1 MKTNIE
7 SLVPTLEENVGMPER
22 IISIISGSF
31 LMCNA
36 VSSKGSFGKV
46 MTAGFLL
53 FRGTTGYCPA
63 YQLWGR
69 TLGSKSQN
77 INIYTSVRIEKSPKE
92 VYKFWR
98 RLENLPLFMNH
109 LESVTA
115 IDDHTSEWKARIPGG
130 LGTISWKATIVEDIP
145 NERISWHSL
154 PDATVENAGNVHFLN
169 VGKNATDMYVFI
181 SYRIPAGKAGA
192 GLAKLL
198 NPVFENMIREDIK
211 NFREYIEDVVSG

>member
-1 MKTNIE
+1 MKTKIE
-7 SLVPTLEENVGMPER
+7 SLVPSMEQNVSMPER

-36 VSSKGSFGKV
+36 ISSKGSFGKA

-53 FRGTTGYCPA
+53 FRGTTGYCPG
-63 YQLWGR
+63 YQLWGK
-69 TLGSKSQN
+69 TLGSKSDN
-77 INIYTSVRIEKSPKE
+77 INIYTSLRIEKPPEE

-98 RLENLPLFMNH
+98 KLENLPLFMDH

-115 IDDHTSEWKARIPGG
+115 IDDRTSEWKARIPGG
-130 LGTISWKATIVEDIP
+130 FGTISWKGAIVEDIP

-154 PDATVENAGNVHFLN
+154 PGASVENAGNVQFLGA
-169 VGKNATDMYVFI
+169 GKNATDMYVFI
-181 SYRIPAGKAGA
+181 SYRAPAGKAGE

-211 NFREYIEDVVSG
+211 SFREYIETST